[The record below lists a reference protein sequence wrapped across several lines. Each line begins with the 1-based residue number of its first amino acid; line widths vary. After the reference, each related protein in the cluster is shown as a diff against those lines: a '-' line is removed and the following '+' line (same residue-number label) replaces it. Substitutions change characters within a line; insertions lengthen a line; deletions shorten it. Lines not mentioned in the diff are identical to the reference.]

1 MKFPYIVNLNGIVYP
16 TGAEVPVGKQ
26 EKPSNINTTLADKIE
41 ENLSENVIS
50 NSNDL
55 EKEKKTYTKTEINR
69 MSSSELQELANAEGI
84 PNALETSG
92 SKLKSALIAHFGL

>member
-1 MKFPYIVNLNGIVYP
+1 MGMLIHNRHRENPISKKEEKVEVVETKVEATLP
-16 TGAEVPVGKQ
+16 TF
-26 EKPSNINTTLADKIE
+26 DE
-41 ENLSENVIS
+41 EI
-50 NSNDL
+50 
-55 EKEKKTYTKTEINR
+55 EKKTYTKTEINR